1 MKLVKFLFSIS
12 FIALLAF
19 QAQSAVPASGFAI
32 VPSVPT
38 ELSPTALKK
47 QQQLQFMKWFVTL
60 SPKEYGIMRGKKLN
74 VFEKLSF
81 KITQLRMKQQL
92 RAGKSNDGEGTNWGG
107 LLLGVLLGPIGI
119 VGAYI
124 FSSDKNFIK
133 WTWIGGGIWLAL
145 CVLFARVLF

>member
-12 FIALLAF
+12 LVTLLAF
-19 QAQSAVPASGFAI
+19 QAQSAVPSSGFTV
-32 VPSVPT
+32 VPSLT
-38 ELSPTALKK
+38 SALSPEASKK
-47 QQQLQFMKWFVTL
+47 QQQLLFMKWFVTL

-74 VFEKLSF
+74 LFEKLSF
-81 KITQLRMKQQL
+81 KMTQFRMKQQL
-92 RAGKSNDGEGTNWGG
+92 KASRSNDGEGTNWGG

-145 CVLFARVLF
+145 CVLFARVFF